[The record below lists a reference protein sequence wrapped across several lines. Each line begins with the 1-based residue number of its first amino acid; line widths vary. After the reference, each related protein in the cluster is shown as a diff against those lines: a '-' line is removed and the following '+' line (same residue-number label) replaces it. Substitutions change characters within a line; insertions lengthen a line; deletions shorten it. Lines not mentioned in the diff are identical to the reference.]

1 MIPSPKI
8 KLHSSISPVYNLL
21 NDLNYNKNDIL
32 TATRVRFIAKAHR
45 LIFILKFSQR
55 ERKKGEEKHQTL
67 YILKLN
73 LKLRNLIA
81 RLKTERKC
89 FCLR

>member
-32 TATRVRFIAKAHR
+32 TATRVRFIAKAHG
-45 LIFILKFSQR
+45 LIFILKFSRR
-55 ERKKGEEKHQTL
+55 EKKG
-67 YILKLN
+67 
-73 LKLRNLIA
+73 RG
-81 RLKTERKC
+81 KTPDIMYFKIKSKITES
-89 FCLR
+89 